1 MPKAFLDRILFGEMA
16 VSPAVIAPDRA
27 NARAVQCCEKVGFR
41 AIRIVHV
48 VDDEHP
54 ENTGDELVM
63 LLRRP

>member
-16 VSPAVIAPDRA
+16 ASPAMIAPDPENTRA
-27 NARAVQCCEKVGFR
+27 DRCYEQVGFR

-63 LLRRP
+63 LLPTP